1 MRDSQR
7 RRCEVLQ
14 ELRGEAVTDGAGGTV
29 HLKTGQRSHG
39 ATGSRADAVWRIIV
53 MIGVALVLGVS
64 GSAQIQMP
72 DAREMSGIPRPVDD
86 LSAGTVSVRLI
97 RGDLSN
103 NMTGHP
109 VELRVGDGGQTAN
122 TDSSGRAEFRNLP
135 PGARLKATAVVDDE
149 RLESQEFQMPAQ
161 GGIRLLLVATDKEKE
176 KRAAEEAK
184 APAVDGQVVL
194 GGESR
199 IVVEPGDDR
208 VAVYYLLD
216 ISNTA
221 RVPVNPTVPFEFD
234 MPPGSTGAT
243 VLQGSSPL
251 ATVNG
256 PRVRVSGPFPPGETL
271 VRVACELPVSGGTM
285 EIAAMFPA
293 PVQQLVVF
301 AKKVGNLRM
310 SSPQFERQQEMPAGT
325 DTLIVA
331 AGGTIAAGQP
341 ILLTLSGLLHHSRL
355 PRTVALILAGAVV
368 FIGVWAAGRPAD
380 PASRSAERKRLVA
393 RREKLFQDLVRL
405 EHDHRRGRLD
415 EPRYSGRREQL
426 VTALEQIYGALD
438 EDTGP
443 DPADRTG
450 VAA

>member
-1 MRDSQR
+1 MS
-7 RRCEVLQ
+7 
-14 ELRGEAVTDGAGGTV
+14 GGA
-29 HLKTGQRSHG
+29 S
-39 ATGSRADAVWRIIV
+39 SRANAVRRILV
-53 MIGVALVLGVS
+53 LIGVALVLGVS
-64 GSAQIQMP
+64 GLAQIQMP

-86 LSAGTVSVRLI
+86 LAAGTVSVRLI

-103 NMTGHP
+103 NITGHP
-109 VELRVGDGGQTAN
+109 VELRVGDAVRTAN

-135 PGARLKATAVVDDE
+135 AGATLRATAVVDEE
-149 RLESQEFQMPAQ
+149 RLESQEFPAPAQ

-176 KRAAEEAK
+176 RRAAEQAA

-199 IVVEPGDDR
+199 IVIEPGDDR

-234 MPPGSTGAT
+234 MPPGSTGTT

-256 PRVRVSGPFPPGETL
+256 PRVRVGGPFPPGETL

-285 EIAAMFPA
+285 EVMATFPA
-293 PVQQLVVF
+293 PFQQLVVF

-310 SSPQFERQQEMPAGT
+310 SSPQFERQQEMPAGA

-341 ILLTLSGLLHHSRL
+341 VVVTLSGLLHHSQV
-355 PRTVALILAGAVV
+355 PGTIALILAAAVV

-393 RREKLFQDLVRL
+393 RREKLFQDLLRL
-405 EHDHRRGRLD
+405 ERDHQRGRVD
-415 EPRYSGRREQL
+415 GPRYAGRREQL
-426 VTALEQIYGALD
+426 VTALEEVYCALD
-438 EDTGP
+438 DETGP

-450 VAA
+450 IAA